1 MPTVYDVARLAGVST
16 ATVSRVMRGSDQ
28 VRPETRERVLA
39 VIEEVGFVPDASAQG
54 LSRRRK
60 EIIGLVA
67 LERGVDETDI
77 ERDALLFVDLIVH
90 AVEAVLRGTGCSL
103 LLSFGQNGGAFQGRV
118 RTLSGKVDGLL
129 VVEDALPPAQLR
141 ALSRRLPVV
150 AIAASPG
157 ERGLDAIRVDN
168 SGGMEAL
175 AAHLV
180 SGHGYHRLGFV
191 GGPPDAPDA
200 VERLTVFAAAV
211 RSHPD
216 CTLDVVPGG
225 DFSEASGRTAAR
237 VLLGREAVPEAV
249 ACVNDQMA
257 IGVIRELQRS
267 GIRVPADVAVTGFD
281 DVFPARVVEPPLTT
295 VGQPF
300 RELGVRAAGRLLERI
315 AGSEVQPSAEVLP
328 TALVVRRSCGCPATP
343 LLGTPP
349 ATPSSAA

>member
-28 VRPETRERVLA
+28 VRPDTRERVLA
-39 VIEEVGFVPDASAQG
+39 VIDEVGFVPDASAQG

-77 ERDALLFVDLIVH
+77 ERDGLLFVDQIVH

-103 LLSFGQNGGAFQGRV
+103 LLSFGRSGEPFHGRV
-118 RTLSGKVDGLL
+118 RALSGKVDGLL
-129 VVEDALPPAQLR
+129 VVEDAMPAAQLR
-141 ALSRRLPVV
+141 ALSRRMPVV
-150 AIAASPG
+150 AIATSPG
-157 ERGLDAIRVDN
+157 EKGLDSIRVDN
-168 SGGMEAL
+168 TGGMQQL

-180 SGHGYHRLGFV
+180 TGHGYRRLGFAS
-191 GGPPDAPDA
+191 GPPDAPDA
-200 VERLTVFAAAV
+200 VDRLAAFSAAV
-211 RSHPD
+211 RGHPD
-216 CTLDVVPGG
+216 GTLDVVAGG

-249 ACVNDQMA
+249 ACANDQMA
-257 IGVIRELQRS
+257 IGVMRELQRS

-281 DVFPARVVEPPLTT
+281 NIFPGRIVAPPLTT

-300 RELGVRAAGRLLERI
+300 RELGARAAGRLLERI
-315 AGSEVQPSAEVLP
+315 AGSEAEPSAEVLP
-328 TALVVRRSCGCPATP
+328 TGLVIRRSCGCPANP
-343 LLGTPP
+343 SP
-349 ATPSSAA
+349 AA

>member
-16 ATVSRVMRGSDQ
+16 ATVSRVMRGSDL
-28 VRPETRERVLA
+28 VRPDTRERVLA
-39 VIEEVGFVPDASAQG
+39 VIDEVGFVPDASAQG

-77 ERDALLFVDLIVH
+77 ERDGLLFVDQIVH

-103 LLSFGQNGGAFQGRV
+103 LLSFGRNGGAFRERV
-118 RTLSGKVDGLL
+118 RALSGKVDGLL
-129 VVEDALPPAQLR
+129 VIEDALPAAQLR
-141 ALSRRLPVV
+141 VLSRRLPLV

-168 SGGMEAL
+168 AGGMEQL

-180 SGHGYHRLGFV
+180 TGHGYRRLGFAS
-191 GGPPDAPDA
+191 GPPDAPDA
-200 VERLTVFAAAV
+200 VERLAAFSAAV
-211 RSHPD
+211 RGHPD

-249 ACVNDQMA
+249 ACANDQMA
-257 IGVIRELQRS
+257 IGVMRELQRS

-281 DVFPARVVEPPLTT
+281 NIFPGGIVDPTLTT

-300 RELGVRAAGRLLERI
+300 RELGARAAARLLERI
-315 AGSEVQPSAEVLP
+315 AGSEVEPHAEVLP
-328 TALVVRRSCGCPATP
+328 TELVIRRSCGCPANP
-343 LLGTPP
+343 SP
-349 ATPSSAA
+349 AA